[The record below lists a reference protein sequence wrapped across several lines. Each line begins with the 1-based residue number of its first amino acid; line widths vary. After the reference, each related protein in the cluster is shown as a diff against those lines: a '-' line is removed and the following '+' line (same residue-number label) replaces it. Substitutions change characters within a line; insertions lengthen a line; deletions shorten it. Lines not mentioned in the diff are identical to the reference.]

1 MADRYKSL
9 SAFFIETFIY
19 YEIQYNIVEVKD

>member
-1 MADRYKSL
+1 MADRCESL

-19 YEIQYNIVEVKD
+19 YKVQYNIVEVKD